1 MFEIIA
7 IDPDNICQECGN
19 VSERLILASLDKKE
33 DAEFLLEQINVY
45 NKLIHFP
52 SEICK
57 SEYLNIRSIKFKIIR
72 FENVIKTIENIK
84 DDNGNIINISTIEDF
99 KISINALIEEI
110 KTIEETTS
118 NIINSKKEICEKE
131 IHETIR
137 KKISEYK
144 FYEFSIRKNAS
155 IEELLSNFT
164 DEQISEYLNKRK
176 AKKLFQKYDMEI

>member
-52 SEICK
+52 SQICRD
-57 SEYLNIRSIKFKIIR
+57 EYLKMNLIKIKIKR
-72 FENVIKTIENIK
+72 FENVIKTIENMK
-84 DDNGNIINISTIEDF
+84 DNNGNVIGYSSIEDLN
-99 KISINALIEEI
+99 ISINDLTEEL
-110 KTIEETTS
+110 KTIEETIS

-155 IEELLSNFT
+155 IEEVLSNFT
-164 DEQISEYLNKRK
+164 DEQISEYLNKRN
-176 AKKLFQKYDMEI
+176 AKNKFQKYDMEI